1 MKKSV
6 TLIVV
11 PFKVEKPKEKMIVQ
25 VDNEYA
31 NGGYLAEVVEVT
43 PQGMFSKITKDKS
56 SWDIMSSRL
65 EAIKIYLISDD
76 KTKIKDRVV
85 YSFDNSEEYSDLFKG
100 KTFIAEI
107 GTESEDEKDWGVYA
121 EYGQDYVNKNDCKKV
136 IAGPEQIGIIAEYQS
151 IAGANSKRE
160 ITYKDIQ
167 NILDNEGKCS
177 VEWEEN
183 QCDGCKANMPVNEH
197 GHHKDHQTLGMGCT
211 KYLYDKPKLLEGKVI
226 IHLSEI
232 CH

>member
-11 PFKVEKPKEKMIVQ
+11 PFEVEKPKSKMIVQ

-31 NGGYLAEVVEVT
+31 NGGYLAEVVEVS
-43 PQGMFSKITKDKS
+43 PQGMFSKITNGES
-56 SWDIMSSRL
+56 SWDIMSSSL
-65 EAIKIYLISDD
+65 EAIKTYLLSDD
-76 KTKIKDRVV
+76 EVKDG
-85 YSFDNSEEYSDLFKG
+85 DLVF
-100 KTFIAEI
+100 
-107 GTESEDEKDWGVYA
+107 TEKYGIWAYKKAPCPIPYWG
-121 EYGQDYVNKNDCKKV
+121 NKNNCKK
-136 IAGPEQIGIIAEYQS
+136 IIIGPEQIGIIAEYQS

-183 QCDGCKANMPVNEH
+183 QCDGCKARIPIVN
-197 GHHKDHQTLGMGCT
+197 GNNHKKVGDPTDPFGISCT
-211 KYLYDKPKLLEGKVI
+211 AYRYERPKLTGGKVI
-226 IHLSEI
+226 IHLSE
-232 CH
+232 